1 MSAWFALELELKSL
15 LHIILILCLLPLSY
29 ISSCTYVLTL
39 KYFCSFVVQQ
49 RAGDGGLENINVS
62 VKNCYYIGSVAGHL
76 FSRVSMSMCDGEMVR
91 KELQDNCYKHVLPYH
106 YKTLITVYQ

>member
-1 MSAWFALELELKSL
+1 M
-15 LHIILILCLLPLSY
+15 
-29 ISSCTYVLTL
+29 
-39 KYFCSFVVQQ
+39 KYFCSFIVQQ
-49 RAGDGGLENINVS
+49 RAGDGGLENMNVS